1 MTAKTEIGGAERSIT
16 LDRAIRSQ
24 AADSL
29 AHRHDDA
36 AIDALLELSD
46 HPLPEIREHVAQG
59 LGRQVPDPPQ
69 VDRLDRMAQR
79 DPHAKVRAAAVRALA
94 NLDEDRAL
102 RRAQAA
108 LRDVRPVRD
117 AALGVL
123 GQHGAAKVERTLIA
137 ALDTR
142 EPRSTRQAAAMGLW
156 SLIGR
161 LPDNDSLRR
170 RASRAIEPLLGSDDV
185 RVRQHAIRV
194 LGHIGDDAAA
204 RRLQAFA
211 AQTTLV
217 DLRDSA
223 RDAARD
229 IRTRSGKPAEPPAK
243 DDLERLRER
252 LDALEAQLED
262 LERRP

>member
-1 MTAKTEIGGAERSIT
+1 
-16 LDRAIRSQ
+16 
-24 AADSL
+24 
-29 AHRHDDA
+29 
-36 AIDALLELSD
+36 
-46 HPLPEIREHVAQG
+46 
-59 LGRQVPDPPQ
+59 
-69 VDRLDRMAQR
+69 
-79 DPHAKVRAAAVRALA
+79 
-94 NLDEDRAL
+94 
-102 RRAQAA
+102 
-108 LRDVRPVRD
+108 
-117 AALGVL
+117 
-123 GQHGAAKVERTLIA
+123 
-137 ALDTR
+137 
-142 EPRSTRQAAAMGLW
+142 MGLW